1 MMARVNHTTTES
13 PDCGPSGAV
22 EPDFSGFDTA
32 EDILRDA
39 AKFGL
44 VDQLRKLLG
53 MEKGNSGADK
63 LRIARD
69 IAYEFAGEKDRD
81 MAVDLFI
88 HVTGI
93 AEFGS
98 ASLRDYGRKHGCTHE
113 WFRRKAEE
121 MRKRLDLPL
130 LPSQRDEAIRAE
142 HRLVNRRNDAA

>member
-1 MMARVNHTTTES
+1 MPKPTSNS
-13 PDCGPSGAV
+13 DQFPDYAPAGRV
-22 EPDFSGFDTA
+22 EPDFSGLDSA
-32 EDILRDA
+32 ADILRDA

-44 VDQLRKLLG
+44 LDDLRKLLG
-53 MEKGNSGADK
+53 MKNGDSGADK

-81 MAVDLFI
+81 FAVDVFI

-93 AEFGS
+93 AEFGP
-98 ASLRDYGRKHGCTHE
+98 ASLRDYGCKHGCTHE

-121 MRKRLDLPL
+121 MRKRLDLPF

>member
-1 MMARVNHTTTES
+1 MPKLAPTSNQS
-13 PDCGPSGAV
+13 SDCAHLGVV
-22 EPDFSGFDTA
+22 EPDFSGLDSA
-32 EDILRDA
+32 ADLLRDA

-44 VDQLRKLLG
+44 LDDLRKLLG
-53 MEKGNSGADK
+53 VENRHSGADK

-81 MAVDLFI
+81 LAVDVFI

-93 AEFGS
+93 AEFGP
-98 ASLRDYGRKHGCTHE
+98 ASLRDYGCKHGCTHE

>member
-1 MMARVNHTTTES
+1 MAKPTSNS
-13 PDCGPSGAV
+13 DQFSDCAPVGRV
-22 EPDFSGFDTA
+22 EPDFSGLDSA
-32 EDILRDA
+32 ADMLRDA
-39 AKFGL
+39 IKFGL
-44 VDQLRKLLG
+44 LDDLRKLLG
-53 MEKGNSGADK
+53 TDNGDSEADK

-69 IAYEFAGEKDRD
+69 IAYEFAGEKNRD
-81 MAVDLFI
+81 FAVDVFI

-93 AEFGS
+93 AEFGP
-98 ASLRDYGRKHGCTHE
+98 ASLRDYGCKHGCTHE

>member
-1 MMARVNHTTTES
+1 MAKPTSNSDQFSHCAPAGR
-13 PDCGPSGAV
+13 V
-22 EPDFSGFDTA
+22 EPDFSGLDSA
-32 EDILRDA
+32 ADMLRDA

-44 VDQLRKLLG
+44 LDDLRKLLG
-53 MEKGNSGADK
+53 VENRDSGADK

-81 MAVDLFI
+81 FAVDVFI

-93 AEFGS
+93 AEFGR
-98 ASLRDYGRKHGCTHE
+98 ASLRDYGCKHGCTYE

>member
-1 MMARVNHTTTES
+1 MAKPTSNS
-13 PDCGPSGAV
+13 DQFSDCAPVGRV
-22 EPDFSGFDTA
+22 EPDFSGLDSA
-32 EDILRDA
+32 ADMLRDA

-44 VDQLRKLLG
+44 LDDLRKLLG
-53 MEKGNSGADK
+53 IENRYSGSDK

-69 IAYEFAGEKDRD
+69 IAYEFAGEKNRD
-81 MAVDLFI
+81 FAVDVFI

-93 AEFGS
+93 AEFGP
-98 ASLRDYGRKHGCTHE
+98 ASLRDYGCKHGCTHE

-121 MRKRLDLPL
+121 MRKRLNLPL

>member
-1 MMARVNHTTTES
+1 MTKPTSNFDELS
-13 PDCGPSGAV
+13 DCISAGRV
-22 EPDFSGFDTA
+22 EPDFSGLDSA
-32 EDILRDA
+32 ADILRDA
-39 AKFGL
+39 DKFGL
-44 VDQLRKLLG
+44 LDELRKHLG
-53 MEKGNSGADK
+53 MENRDNGADK

-81 MAVDLFI
+81 LAVDLFI

-93 AEFGS
+93 AEFGP

-113 WFRRKAEE
+113 WFRRKAEA

>member
-1 MMARVNHTTTES
+1 MTKPISNSQEFS
-13 PDCGPSGAV
+13 DFPSAGRV
-22 EPDFSGFDTA
+22 EPDFSGLDSA
-32 EDILRDA
+32 PDILRDA

-44 VDQLRKLLG
+44 LDELRKLLG
-53 MEKGNSGADK
+53 MEHGDSGADK

-69 IAYEFAGEKDRD
+69 IAYEFAGEQNRD
-81 MAVDLFI
+81 LAVDLFI

-93 AEFGS
+93 AEFGP

-113 WFRRKAEE
+113 WFRRKAEA

-142 HRLVNRRNDAA
+142 HRLANRRNDAA

>member
-1 MMARVNHTTTES
+1 MMARVNHIATES

-39 AKFGL
+39 TKFGL

-53 MEKGNSGADK
+53 MEKGDSGADK

-69 IAYEFAGEKDRD
+69 IAYEFAGEKNRD
-81 MAVDLFI
+81 LAVDLFI

-93 AEFGS
+93 AEFGP
-98 ASLRDYGRKHGCTHE
+98 ASLRDYGRRHGCTHE
-113 WFRRKAEE
+113 WFRRKAEA

-142 HRLVNRRNDAA
+142 HRLVNRRNGAR

>member
-1 MMARVNHTTTES
+1 MTRVNHPTAES
-13 PDCGPSGAV
+13 PDCSSSGAV

-44 VDQLRKLLG
+44 IDELRKLLG
-53 MEKGNSGADK
+53 MENEGSGADK

-69 IAYEFAGEKDRD
+69 IAYEFAGEKNRD
-81 MAVDLFI
+81 LAVDLFI

-93 AEFGS
+93 AEFGP
-98 ASLRDYGRKHGCTHE
+98 ASLRDYGCKHGCTHE

>member
-1 MMARVNHTTTES
+1 MAKPTSNSDRFS
-13 PDCGPSGAV
+13 DCAPVGRV
-22 EPDFSGFDTA
+22 EPDFSGFDSA
-32 EDILRDA
+32 ADILRDA

-44 VDQLRKLLG
+44 LGDLRKLLG
-53 MEKGNSGADK
+53 MENGDSGADK

-81 MAVDLFI
+81 LAVDVFI

-93 AEFGS
+93 VEFGP
-98 ASLRDYGRKHGCTHE
+98 ASLRDYGCKHGCTHE

-121 MRKRLDLPL
+121 MRKRLDLPR

-142 HRLVNRRNDAA
+142 HRLVNRRNDAT

>member
-1 MMARVNHTTTES
+1 MAKPNSNLHFFPGLERS
-13 PDCGPSGAV
+13 GMPDHFDFGPA
-22 EPDFSGFDTA
+22 A
-32 EDILRDA
+32 DILRDA

-44 VDQLRKLLG
+44 LDDLRKLLG
-53 MEKGNSGADK
+53 VESRGSAADK

-69 IAYEFAGEKDRD
+69 IAYEFAGEKDRNF
-81 MAVDLFI
+81 AVDVFI

-93 AEFGS
+93 AEFGP
-98 ASLRDYGRKHGCTHE
+98 ASLRDYGCKHGCTHE

>member
-1 MMARVNHTTTES
+1 MTKPTSNSDEFSDFSSAGR
-13 PDCGPSGAV
+13 V
-22 EPDFSGFDTA
+22 EPDFSGLDSPA
-32 EDILRDA
+32 DILRDA
-39 AKFGL
+39 AKFGML
-44 VDQLRKLLG
+44 DDLRKLLG
-53 MEKGNSGADK
+53 MENGNSGAGK

-69 IAYEFAGEKDRD
+69 IAYEFAGEKNRD

-93 AEFGS
+93 AEFGP

-142 HRLVNRRNDAA
+142 HRLVNRRNDAT

>member
-1 MMARVNHTTTES
+1 MPKPTSNS
-13 PDCGPSGAV
+13 DQFPDYAPAGRV
-22 EPDFSGFDTA
+22 EPDFSGLDSA
-32 EDILRDA
+32 ADMLRDA

-44 VDQLRKLLG
+44 LDDLRKLLG
-53 MEKGNSGADK
+53 VGSQDSEADK

-81 MAVDLFI
+81 FAVDVFI

-93 AEFGS
+93 AEFGP
-98 ASLRDYGRKHGCTHE
+98 ASLRDYGCKHGCTHE

-142 HRLVNRRNDAA
+142 HRLVNRRNDAT

>member
-1 MMARVNHTTTES
+1 MAKPTSNSDQISDFAFAGR
-13 PDCGPSGAV
+13 V
-22 EPDFSGFDTA
+22 EPDFSGLDSA
-32 EDILRDA
+32 ADMLRDA

-44 VDQLRKLLG
+44 LDDLRKLLG
-53 MEKGNSGADK
+53 MENGHSGADK
-63 LRIARD
+63 LRIVRD

-81 MAVDLFI
+81 FAIDVFI

-93 AEFGS
+93 AEFGP

-142 HRLVNRRNDAA
+142 HRLVNRRNDAT

>member
-1 MMARVNHTTTES
+1 MTKPTSNS
-13 PDCGPSGAV
+13 DQFSDCAPAGRV
-22 EPDFSGFDTA
+22 EPDFSGLDSA
-32 EDILRDA
+32 ADILRDA

-44 VDQLRKLLG
+44 LDDLRKLLG
-53 MEKGNSGADK
+53 TDNGDSEADK

-81 MAVDLFI
+81 FAVDVFI

-93 AEFGS
+93 AEFGP
-98 ASLRDYGRKHGCTHE
+98 ASLRDYGCKHGCTHE

-130 LPSQRDEAIRAE
+130 LSSQRDEAIRAE
-142 HRLVNRRNDAA
+142 HRLVNRRYDAT

>member
-1 MMARVNHTTTES
+1 MMTHVNQPTAESTDCSRDRV
-13 PDCGPSGAV
+13 V

-39 AKFGL
+39 EHWGL
-44 VDQLRKLLG
+44 LDQLRALLG
-53 MEKGNSGADK
+53 LSSQGNEADK

-69 IAYEFAGEKDRD
+69 IAYEFAGEKNRD
-81 MAVDLFI
+81 LAVDVFI

-93 AEFGS
+93 AEFGPT
-98 ASLRDYGRKHGCTHE
+98 SLRDYGRKHGCTHE

-130 LPSQRDEAIRAE
+130 LPSQRDEAIRAK
-142 HRLVNRRNDAA
+142 HRLVNRRNYAA

>member
-1 MMARVNHTTTES
+1 MEKPTSNS
-13 PDCGPSGAV
+13 DQFSDCAPVGRV
-22 EPDFSGFDTA
+22 EPDFSGLDSA
-32 EDILRDA
+32 ADMLRDA
-39 AKFGL
+39 IKFGL
-44 VDQLRKLLG
+44 LDDLRKLLG
-53 MEKGNSGADK
+53 TDNGDSEADK

-69 IAYEFAGEKDRD
+69 IAYEFAGEKNRD
-81 MAVDLFI
+81 FAVDVFI

-93 AEFGS
+93 AEFGP
-98 ASLRDYGRKHGCTHE
+98 ASLRDYGCKHGCTHE